1 MKSVIGWILAG
12 ILALVL
18 IVVLGSGLIFF
29 SRGFGGMMGGYGYGM
44 MGRGFGYH
52 SPFGFFGSALFM
64 LIPIGF
70 VILLVL
76 FGAWVVTSLLKQRKP
91 AVAGPAAVV
100 SEVPAPAPA
109 PVVQATCSNCG
120 KPVQADWKNCPYCG
134 NALT

>member
-1 MKSVIGWILAG
+1 MKSIIGWIVAGVLALLL
-12 ILALVL
+12 ILVL
-18 IVVLGSGLIFF
+18 IPGLFLF
-29 SRGFGGMMGGYGYGM
+29 SHGFGGMMGGYGYGM
-44 MGRGFGYH
+44 MGRGFGYQ

-76 FGAWVVTSLLKQRKP
+76 FGVWVVSSLLKLRKP
-91 AVAGPAAVV
+91 AVTSPAAVV
-100 SEVPAPAPA
+100 SEVPVPAPTPIA
-109 PVVQATCSNCG
+109 QAICSNCG